1 MMSNERDRPSPGLLL
16 RDRLCDRRLELAA
29 AAVAKGDDSLVE
41 IRTADGA
48 VLLDA
53 CVAAAVSPL
62 LRESLYFGTEMYRT
76 SFTMTPRMTLVMG
89 IGISVTMWVGR
100 PLVPKVL

>member
-1 MMSNERDRPSPGLLL
+1 MNPDHDRPSPGLLL
-16 RDRLCDRRLELAA
+16 CDRLRDRRLQIAA
-29 AAVAKGDDSLVE
+29 ANGDGDNLVE

-62 LRESLYFGTEMYRT
+62 LREALRQGCQMAIARFLDSMRLALR
-76 SFTMTPRMTLVMG
+76 SA
-89 IGISVTMWVGR
+89 
-100 PLVPKVL
+100 